1 MTKTVNIQVFLELSK
16 TFPILDV
23 RSESEFEMGHMQN
36 AVNIPI
42 LSNEQRK
49 IVGTLYKQNGREVAV
64 YKGLELLGPLMSVRL
79 KKGVKLATNG
89 KILVHC
95 WRGGMRSQFYAF
107 LLHFYGLESILLE
120 GGYKAFR
127 GLVHQTFDKKLNIKV
142 LGGKTGSGKTV
153 VLKKLAELG
162 EQVIDLE
169 AIANHRGSSFGAL
182 GLNEQPSQEQFENA
196 LFTAIS
202 NLDST
207 KTIWI
212 EDENRTV
219 GSRVI
224 PEGFWNQMKSSSKIF
239 LIRDFEERLDQI
251 MLDYSCFP
259 VKDLIISMQRIG
271 KRLGPQ
277 HVKRAI
283 ELLENGEI
291 REAFK
296 IALVY
301 YDKAYLFGLEKNK
314 AAEII
319 MLEGIGLTHPEIASL
334 LSTKKYEKK

>member
-1 MTKTVNIQVFLELSK
+1 MTKTVNIQAFLELSK

-23 RSESEFEMGHMQN
+23 RSESEFEMGHMHN
-36 AVNIPI
+36 AVNIAI

-49 IVGTLYKQNGREVAV
+49 IVGTLYKQHGREVAV

>member
-1 MTKTVNIQVFLELSK
+1 MTKTVNIQAFLELSK

-79 KKGVKLATNG
+79 KKGVKLASNG

-127 GLVHQTFDKKLNIKV
+127 GLVHQTFDQELNIIV

-182 GLNEQPSQEQFENA
+182 GLKEQPSQEQFENA

-202 NLDST
+202 KLDST

-259 VKDLIISMQRIG
+259 VKDLIISMQRIE

-277 HVKRAI
+277 HAKRAI

-319 MLEGIGLTHPEIASL
+319 LLEGIGLTHPEIASL

>member
-1 MTKTVNIQVFLELSK
+1 MTKTVNIQAFLELSK

-89 KILVHC
+89 KVLVHC

-127 GLVHQTFDKKLNIKV
+127 GLVHQTFDQKLNIIV

-202 NLDST
+202 KLDAT
-207 KTIWI
+207 KTIWL

-224 PEGFWNQMKSSSKIF
+224 PEGFWNQMKASSKIF

-251 MLDYSCFP
+251 MLDYSHFP

-283 ELLENGEI
+283 ECLENGEI
-291 REAFK
+291 REAFE

-319 MLEGIGLTHPEIASL
+319 MLEGIGLTHTEIAGL

>member
-23 RSESEFEMGHMQN
+23 RSESEFEMGHMHN

-153 VLKKLAELG
+153 VLKNLAELG

-319 MLEGIGLTHPEIASL
+319 MLEGIGLTHTEIASL

>member
-1 MTKTVNIQVFLELSK
+1 MTKTVNIHAFLELSK
-16 TFPILDV
+16 TIPILDV

-89 KILVHC
+89 KVLVHC

-127 GLVHQTFDKKLNIKV
+127 GLVHQTFDQKLNIIV

-202 NLDST
+202 KLDAT
-207 KTIWI
+207 KTIWL

-224 PEGFWNQMKSSSKIF
+224 PEGFWNQMKASSKIF

-259 VKDLIISMQRIG
+259 VNDLIISMQRIG

-291 REAFK
+291 REAFE
-296 IALVY
+296 IALAY

-319 MLEGIGLTHPEIASL
+319 MLEGIGLTHTEIAGL